1 MLPDSVEY
9 SCRPSGFFF
18 CAGITFQSDRTFG
31 NCNNV
36 IRCLS
41 MSKRLFVILGLLACL
56 TCPGTGTGAS
66 AEAIDLRGAWVGK
79 AQGSIFGA
87 EGVVNVV
94 RQKGDKI
101 YGIVEGGNFFGKA
114 RFQIQGRVRGNMIIG
129 EMGGN
134 VFQGNIF
141 QDGTIR
147 GMVRTVDGDTYRVFL
162 RRSQPLWGSDPYGRW

>member
-1 MLPDSVEY
+1 MLRDSMDY
-9 SCRPSGFFF
+9 GCRHSGF
-18 CAGITFQSDRTFG
+18 CQCTGITFQSDRTLG

-41 MSKRLFVILGLLACL
+41 MSKRSFVILGLLACFS
-56 TCPGTGTGAS
+56 CPCTGPEAS

-94 RQKGDKI
+94 RQKGEKI

-114 RFQIQGRVRGNMIIG
+114 RFHIQGRVRGNMIIG

-162 RRSQPLWGSDPYGRW
+162 RRSQPFWGSDPYGRW